1 MQKKKVNRPI
11 ILGIVGDSATGKT
24 TISEG
29 IADILGP
36 DRCTVIC
43 VDDYHKYDRNQ
54 RAARQVSAL
63 DPKSNYIDI
72 FEQHLA
78 LLRQGKPILKPVY
91 SHEKGAL
98 ERPEY
103 IRPKDFVICE
113 GLLGYATRKARENF
127 DVKIFLDPQEELR
140 IKWKIY
146 RDTHMRGYSAED
158 VRSSLEKRKDDSP
171 EFIIPQRAFADM
183 VIRFQTASGAN
194 ASQDNDRHLNV
205 RLVLRPTLPHP
216 DLSPIL
222 DGASNGDLDL
232 ELARDRDGK
241 PVDILEINGALSD
254 ERATKMENLLWSLV
268 PEASH
273 LRPRVG
279 AYDGDTGRDLSHPL
293 ALTQLLVAYHMVKAE
308 HGVHAL

>member
-24 TISEG
+24 TISRG

-43 VDDYHKYDRNQ
+43 VDDYHKYDRSQ
-54 RAARQVSAL
+54 RAELKVSAL
-63 DPKSNYIDI
+63 DPKCNYIDI

-78 LLRQGKPILKPVY
+78 LLRKGKPILKPVY
-91 SHEKGAL
+91 SHEKGSL

-103 IRPKDFVICE
+103 IQPKDFVICE
-113 GLLGYATRKARENF
+113 GLLGYATRKARESF
-127 DVKIFLDPQEELR
+127 DVKIFLDPQEDLR

-183 VIRFQTASGAN
+183 VIRFQAPTGA
-194 ASQDNDRHLNV
+194 AKRDDDQHLNV

-222 DGASNGDLDL
+222 DEASNGDLDL

-254 ERATKMENLLWSLV
+254 ERAEKMENLLWSLV
-268 PEASH
+268 PEAHH
-273 LRPRVG
+273 LRPKVG
-279 AYDGDTGRDLSHPL
+279 AYDDDKGRNLSHPL